1 MPAISK
7 NSVNYLSVD
16 EAAAGQRLDNF
27 LIRLLKGVPKSHIH
41 RIIRGGEVRVN
52 KKRAAA
58 DSRLAVGDE
67 VRIPPIRLAQKAE
80 PAEAAVPPHLTRSEE
95 RRVGKECRSRWSPY
109 H

>member
-41 RIIRGGEVRVN
+41 RIIRAGEVRLN
-52 KKRAAA
+52 KKRCRQPFGRGRRSADSADPAGAESRAGRGCRAAA
-58 DSRLAVGDE
+58 
-67 VRIPPIRLAQKAE
+67 
-80 PAEAAVPPHLTRSEE
+80 
-95 RRVGKECRSRWSPY
+95 RV
-109 H
+109 

>member
-67 VRIPPIRLAQKAE
+67 VRIPPSVITLAMVKVL
-80 PAEAAVPPHLTRSEE
+80 PKPVTPN
-95 RRVGKECRSRWSPY
+95 RV
-109 H
+109 